1 MIIITGAS
9 RGIGN
14 FLLNKY
20 LEENYDVI
28 GIYNC
33 TLPNIMI
40 EKHCYKLDIRNYDS
54 VRQFVDGEK
63 EILKN
68 VTLINCAGV
77 NYNSFAHKSDIDL
90 WKNVFDVNLFGTYNM
105 IRNLLPLMREQN
117 YGRIINLSSVVYKI
131 PTPGVSAYASSK
143 SALIGLTKS
152 IASENAL
159 KGITINNV
167 DLGYMNIGMGINDVP
182 LEFKEYMLDK
192 IPCRKFGSE
201 NDIYNTIQFII
212 NTEYINGVNIDL
224 SGGLV

>member
-9 RGIGN
+9 SGIGQ

-28 GIYNC
+28 GIYNS
-33 TLPNIMI
+33 TLPNIKL
-40 EKHCYKLDIRNYDS
+40 ENYYYKLDVRDYDS
-54 VRQFVDGEK
+54 IRQFVVEKK
-63 EILKN
+63 EIFKN
-68 VTLINCAGV
+68 ITLINCAGV
-77 NYNSFAHKSDIDL
+77 NYNSFAHKSDVNL

-117 YGRIINLSSVVYKI
+117 YGRIINLSSVVFKI

-143 SALIGLTKS
+143 SALIGLTKC
-152 IASENAL
+152 IAAENAL

-182 LEFKEYMLDK
+182 LEFKEYVLDK
-192 IPCRKFGSE
+192 IPCKKFGSE
-201 NDIYNTIQFII
+201 DDVFNTIQYVI
-212 NTEYINGVNIDL
+212 NTEYINGISIDL